1 VKFTKLTVAGFGPFR
16 HQQTIDFAPC
26 NQSGLFMVAGHTGSG
41 KTTILDAIAFALYG
55 ETTGEGQ
62 DSGEADGRAPS
73 ELRCTACGPSE
84 LTFVEL
90 EFAVGSDHY
99 RIRRS
104 PRYERAAKKGKGT
117 TEQPA
122 EATLHRMAQGEWEL
136 VPNARPMAEVNTFI
150 QNILGFSAA
159 QFRRVIVVPQGRF
172 REVLVSTSS
181 DRKALLTE
189 IFGTHLYESFTQLV
203 RAHAKT
209 CRKALEDL
217 KIELGACTQGF
228 DWALEKP
235 LESVAEEAEQRLAQA
250 SDTFE
255 AAQQRVK
262 HADAALAAA
271 TQLRDT
277 AKRDNTLV
285 SKVEAAQLAFDYAKS
300 ESAKLEALRIEHNE
314 AERVSAAAAAIGEYE
329 GAVAARDDGLSV
341 LNKLQQEEAPLLQAL
356 QQAEAARDEARRA
369 REEGAQERAQRLSD
383 DQQEL
388 GALRTRA
395 SRIESAT
402 KILAGLRTTLRDHET
417 ALAKASSAF
426 EAADRRHS
434 ELLGQLQHAREQQ
447 RLGRAALLAADLRP
461 ECECPVCGSRDHP
474 KPASSSNAVPSD
486 ADIKAREKDV
496 AAADEQRRK
505 CDAAKTSAEQQRTS
519 THTEIA
525 RIQKDLEELQGSDG
539 QHLTAKIDALNRSIA
554 AIEGIKNQLEQ
565 NETLKEREATTAKTA
580 HEAVHSKLMKARGQ
594 IAALDENVARREA
607 KQAEEFE
614 LLPDLDVQKVKAA
627 RRDPQW
633 IARERD
639 RIVAVETEL
648 SKAEAL
654 RDNAL
659 KEAGAATQRDL
670 APLEAEV
677 SACTTG
683 VADAQK
689 ADKDAGFDLME
700 LKKLRDA
707 LHTLEQKT
715 ADAMKALAPASELDN
730 VIFGKSGEQHISL
743 HAWVL
748 GAYLDK
754 VLSVASARMR
764 EMTLGRYELRRTD
777 YQADRRMQAGLSIEV
792 HDSHTGTSRPART
805 LSGGETFLASLSM
818 ALALAEV
825 ASERGG
831 RALDT
836 IFIDEGFGSLDS
848 DSLEIAMNVLNRLR
862 DAGRTV
868 GLISHVDEM
877 RRSIPTGIKVVKD
890 AFAGTSRIEQS

>member
-90 EFAVGSDHY
+90 EFAVGDRHY
-99 RIRRS
+99 RIRRN
-104 PRYERAAKKGKGT
+104 PKYERAARKGKGT

-122 EATLHRMAQGEWEL
+122 EATLHRMAQGNWEL
-136 VPNARPMAEVNTFI
+136 VPNLRALADVNAFI
-150 QNILGFSAA
+150 EDILGFSAA

-172 REVLVSTSS
+172 REVLVSTSN

-189 IFGTHLYESFTQLV
+189 IFGTHLYERFTERV
-203 RAHAKT
+203 KAHAKD
-209 CRKALEDL
+209 CRDKRARLDG
-217 KIELGACTQGF
+217 ELRGCTQGF
-228 DWALEKP
+228 EWALGKP
-235 LESVAEEAEQRLAQA
+235 LSDVANEATQRLAQA
-250 SDTFE
+250 TTTHE
-255 AAQQRVK
+255 AAKQRVK
-262 HADAALAAA
+262 RTDEALAAA

-277 AKRDNTLV
+277 AKRENKLV
-285 SKVEAAQLAFDYAKS
+285 SDAERAQRAFDDAQS
-300 ESAKLEALRIEHNE
+300 ESAKLDKLRNEHKE

-329 GAVAARDDGLSV
+329 GAVAERDNQRSELEA
-341 LNKLQQEEAPLLQAL
+341 LQKKESTLRDAL
-356 QQAEAARDEARRA
+356 QQAEAALEKARRA
-369 REEGAQERAQRLSD
+369 CEEGAQERAQQLDAERK
-383 DQQEL
+383 QL
-388 GALRTRA
+388 GALRERV
-395 SRIESAT
+395 SSIESAT
-402 KILAGLRTTLRDHET
+402 NTLAGLRATLQDHET
-417 ALAKASSAF
+417 ALAKASSAL
-426 EAADRRHS
+426 EAADRHHR

-447 RLGRAALLAADLRP
+447 RLGRAALLAAGLRP

-486 ADIKAREKDV
+486 DDIKAREKDV

-525 RIQKDLEELQGSDG
+525 RIQKALEELQGSDG
-539 QHLTAKIDALNRSIA
+539 QDLTATIEGLIRSIA
-554 AIEGIKNQLEQ
+554 AIEGINNQLEQ
-565 NETLKEREATTAKTA
+565 DKALKEREATTAKTA
-580 HEAVHSKLMKARGQ
+580 HEPVHSKLMKARGQ
-594 IAALDENVARREA
+594 IATLDENVDRREA
-607 KQAEEFE
+607 KQAEELA
-614 LLPDLDVQKVKAA
+614 LLPGLDVQKVKAA

-639 RIVAVETEL
+639 RIAAVETAL

-670 APLEAEV
+670 APFEVQVATCATEQTNARACETRAAVEQNTLTDLSSNLHQLANRMAAAE
-677 SACTTG
+677 
-683 VADAQK
+683 Q
-689 ADKDAGFDLME
+689 
-700 LKKLRDA
+700 
-707 LHTLEQKT
+707 
-715 ADAMKALAPASELDN
+715 ALAPASELED
-730 VIFGKSGEQHISL
+730 VVVGRTGEQRISL

-764 EMTLGRYELRRTD
+764 DMTRGRYELRRTD
-777 YQADRRMQAGLSIEV
+777 YQADRRTQAGLSIEV
-792 HDSHTGTSRPART
+792 HDSHAGTSRPART

-848 DSLEIAMNVLNRLR
+848 DSLEIAMDVLNRLR